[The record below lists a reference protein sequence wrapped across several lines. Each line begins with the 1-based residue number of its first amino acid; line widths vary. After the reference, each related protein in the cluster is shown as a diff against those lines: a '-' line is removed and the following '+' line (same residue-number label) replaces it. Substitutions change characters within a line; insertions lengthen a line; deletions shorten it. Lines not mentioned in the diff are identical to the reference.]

1 MRHLADLKNKKHAES
16 FVAHLLTLGI
26 STHVEH
32 EGTIKQSN
40 GSRGE
45 SDECWSLWVRDED
58 RLPEAI
64 AEWNRFQ
71 SEPDNP
77 KYSQAIQGARA
88 IVQQKR
94 TEQKLRE
101 KNIRTLR
108 PTGNP
113 MMGGRLPPLTLALVI
128 ICVVL
133 GLVAGFANNLGP
145 GNTLGRIAMQELKFV
160 DMSLYNETK
169 DPAASLKKFELWRL
183 LTPAF
188 LHGDAIH
195 LLLNMFSLASLG
207 RLTEKLEGV
216 GKYSILLI
224 IMALGSHLPQGL
236 LPSQFYGNPNFV
248 GISGVVMGLFGYL
261 AVKSRLRPDC
271 GFFFPP
277 DAYVMIGML
286 LVLGFAMPNGL
297 GMANVAHLGGLVTGA
312 IVGLVWNR

>member
-1 MRHLADLKNKKHAES
+1 MRHLADVKNKKHAES
-16 FVAHLLTLGI
+16 FVAYLLTLGI
-26 STHVEH
+26 STHVEP
-32 EGTIKQSN
+32 EGANKQSDGN
-40 GSRGE
+40 WGE
-45 SDECWSLWVRDED
+45 HGDVWSLWVRDED
-58 RLPEAI
+58 RLPEAM
-64 AEWNRFQ
+64 AELNRFQ
-71 SEPDNP
+71 SDPDNA
-77 KYSQAIQGARA
+77 KYNHAVQEARA

-108 PTGNP
+108 PSGNP
-113 MMGGRLPPLTLALVI
+113 MTGGRLPPLTLTLVI

-133 GLVAGFANNLGP
+133 GLVTGFSDPGQ
-145 GNTLGRIAMQELKFV
+145 GNTLGKIAIKELKFV
-160 DMSLYNETK
+160 DMSLYLETN
-169 DPAASLKKFELWRL
+169 DPAASLKRLELWRL

-188 LHGDAIH
+188 LHGGAIH

-216 GKYSILLI
+216 GKYSLLLI

-236 LPSQFYGNPNFV
+236 LPPQFFGNPNFV

-261 AVKSRLRPDC
+261 AVKSKLRPDC

-312 IVGLVWNR
+312 VVGFVWNR

>member
-1 MRHLADLKNKKHAES
+1 MRHLADVKNKKHAES

-32 EGTIKQSN
+32 EGPIKQN
-40 GSRGE
+40 DGSWGE
-45 SDECWSLWVRDED
+45 SSQCWSLWVRDED

-64 AEWNRFQ
+64 AELNRFQ

-77 KYSQAIQGARA
+77 KYSQAVQEARV
-88 IVQQKR
+88 IVQQKQ

-108 PTGNP
+108 PSGNP

-133 GLVAGFANNLGP
+133 GLVTGFSNP
-145 GNTLGRIAMQELKFV
+145 GQGNPLGRIAMQELQFV
-160 DMSLYNETK
+160 DRSLYMETN

-188 LHGDAIH
+188 LHGGAIH

-236 LPSQFYGNPNFV
+236 LPPQFYGNPNFV

-261 AVKSRLRPDC
+261 AVKSRLRPNC

-297 GMANVAHLGGLVTGA
+297 GLANVAHLGGLVTGA